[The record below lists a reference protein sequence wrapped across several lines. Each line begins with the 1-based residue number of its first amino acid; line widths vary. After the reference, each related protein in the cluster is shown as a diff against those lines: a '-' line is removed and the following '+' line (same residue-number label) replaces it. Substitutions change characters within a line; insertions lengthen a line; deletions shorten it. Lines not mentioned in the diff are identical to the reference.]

1 MSWAGD
7 SLVSSD
13 TPTKRFS
20 FKLLGELTRG
30 KESSNTFFSPFSLML
45 CLLMLWEGASGETR
59 DAMAGVLE
67 FAGVDPETWQ
77 GAVRRLKSALT
88 MNEPGLELAVA
99 NSLWCDDRLQAQSA
113 FLALVAENYAAEV
126 VRLSLQSPQAGARIN
141 GWVAEKTRGKISKIV
156 SEGDL
161 GPLALL
167 VAVNAIYFKGS
178 WDSPF
183 EERLTRVEP
192 FLVSGREPV
201 RIPRMLRSGEF
212 RYCETREFQA
222 VRLPYRGGRVGMY
235 VFLPAK
241 KSSLADFLGTIAAA
255 QWDRWL
261 SDFKE
266 REGTVGLPRFKLE
279 YGVYLKSIL
288 SRIGMGVVFDSVR
301 ARFERLAPPSPP
313 LWVDEIIHRAL
324 VEVNE
329 EGTVAAAVTATVTV
343 GVALHPVS
351 PPPPFEMIVDRPFF
365 FVICDD
371 LSGTVLFI
379 GAVNDPRGG

>member
-1 MSWAGD
+1 
-7 SLVSSD
+7 
-13 TPTKRFS
+13 
-20 FKLLGELTRG
+20 
-30 KESSNTFFSPFSLML
+30 
-45 CLLMLWEGASGETR
+45 
-59 DAMAGVLE
+59 
-67 FAGVDPETWQ
+67 
-77 GAVRRLKSALT
+77 
-88 MNEPGLELAVA
+88 
-99 NSLWCDDRLQAQSA
+99 
-113 FLALVAENYAAEV
+113 
-126 VRLSLQSPQAGARIN
+126 
-141 GWVAEKTRGKISKIV
+141 
-156 SEGDL
+156 
-161 GPLALL
+161 
-167 VAVNAIYFKGS
+167 
-178 WDSPF
+178 
-183 EERLTRVEP
+183 
-192 FLVSGREPV
+192 
-201 RIPRMLRSGEF
+201 
-212 RYCETREFQA
+212 
-222 VRLPYRGGRVGMY
+222 MY